1 MKVSEIFTW
10 SGRCGSYDGGDH
22 GSYGR
27 HFSHYYG
34 GYHGRDHGYG
44 HRYGSYGHRGGELIR
59 LDIL

>member
-1 MKVSEIFTW
+1 MKVNEIFTW
-10 SGRCGSYDGGDH
+10 SGRFGGYDDRGH

-27 HFSHYYG
+27 HYYG